1 MTPQHVLNEAFCD
14 SRVVRGCAAV
24 FQNDV
29 IHHRERRHQ
38 FRPRSLREQRPWRIG
53 YFYDKDSI
61 WRGILTEPPDMLGQQ
76 RIKMASHPM
85 GRLTKQAL
93 ASVLLRYDFRP
104 RVQES

>member
-24 FQNDV
+24 FQHDV
-29 IHHRERRHQ
+29 IHHPECRHQ
-38 FRPRSLREQRPWRIG
+38 FRPRSLREQWTRWVG
-53 YFYDKDSI
+53 YLHHQPPTR
-61 WRGILTEPPDMLGQQ
+61 RGALAEPPNMLREQ
-76 RIKMASHPM
+76 RIKIAGHPL

>member
-1 MTPQHVLNEAFCD
+1 MPPQHVLDEAFCD

-24 FQNDV
+24 FQHDV
-29 IHHRERRHQ
+29 IHHPECRHQ
-38 FRPRSLREQRPWRIG
+38 FRPRSLREQWTRWGG
-53 YFYDKDSI
+53 YLYDKDSI

-93 ASVLLRYDFRP
+93 ANIFLRYDFRP

>member
-24 FQNDV
+24 FQHDV
-29 IHHRERRHQ
+29 IHHPECRHQ
-38 FRPRSLREQRPWRIG
+38 FRPRSLREQWTRWVG
-53 YFYDKDSI
+53 YLYDKDSI

-93 ASVLLRYDFRP
+93 ANIFLRYDFRP